1 MMFTLVL
8 PEIRCYTTSLKA
20 VHRLFLAHCILGEVV
35 SLLPLQAQG
44 SVLVLE
50 LVLAQ
55 ALAQVLLVQLL
66 LPLVQVLLYPFL
78 PNSD

>member
-1 MMFTLVL
+1 MMFTPVL
-8 PEIRCYTTSLKA
+8 PEILCCTTFLK
-20 VHRLFLAHCILGEVV
+20 VGRRSFLAPCILGEVV